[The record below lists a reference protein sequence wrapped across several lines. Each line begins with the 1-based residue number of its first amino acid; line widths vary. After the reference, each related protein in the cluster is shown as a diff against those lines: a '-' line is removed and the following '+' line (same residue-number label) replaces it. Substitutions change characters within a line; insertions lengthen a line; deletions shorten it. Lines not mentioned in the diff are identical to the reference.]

1 METRERLMIS
11 AAELID
17 ENGVH
22 EVGLDVILREA
33 GISKTTFYK
42 YFASKDELAAA
53 AVEYRAHRALEELE
67 AHLSQDKGLSLED
80 DLVRLFLEWD
90 GVLFKSALEGC
101 LFFKVCS
108 EYPNPN
114 NAMHRAGQI
123 FPLAMEKMLHGLL
136 VSHNVVDAKL
146 ATDKLMMILQGYAS
160 YKFINKHADVRST
173 AEFMIRSTAK
183 LITKEDSWGRVT
195 AEIKALG

>member
-1 METRERLMIS
+1 
-11 AAELID
+11 
-17 ENGVH
+17 
-22 EVGLDVILREA
+22 LDVILREA

-53 AVEYRAHRALEELE
+53 AVEYHAQQAIEKLE
-67 AHLSQDKGLSLED
+67 AHLKRDRGGELED
-80 DLVRLFLEWD
+80 ELVRLFWEWD
-90 GVLFKSALEGC
+90 GVLFKSELDGC

-114 NAMHRAGQI
+114 DAMHRAGQI

-136 VSHNVVDAKL
+136 DSYDVVDAKL

-183 LITKEDSWGRVT
+183 LIAKEDSWGRVT